1 MIFKKKQKEVVPVWD
16 REEEYQRA
24 YAKMIAAEELYDIA
38 TDIQEKENLKAV
50 WLEQKKLFEPLYAQ
64 REEWLDKTGA
74 RPKAQQKDK
83 ITKDAK
89 LAAGVTILG
98 IGLPV
103 VLENRGIIMK
113 GVRDWV
119 QKPKLWRK

>member
-1 MIFKKKQKEVVPVWD
+1 MIFKKQKENVVLVWD

-24 YAKMIAAEELYDIA
+24 YAKMVAAEEAYDLA
-38 TDIQEKENLKAV
+38 TENKEELKAA
-50 WLEQKKLFEPLYAQ
+50 WLEQKKIFEPLYVQ
-64 REEWLDKTGA
+64 REEWLDKTGT

-83 ITKDAK
+83 ISKDAK

-103 VLENRGIIMK
+103 ILENRGIIMK

>member
-38 TDIQEKENLKAV
+38 TDIQEKENLKAA
-50 WLEQKKLFEPLYAQ
+50 WLEQKKIFEPLYVQ
-64 REEWLDKTGA
+64 REEWLDKTGT
-74 RPKAQQKDK
+74 RPKAQQRD
-83 ITKDAK
+83 TVSKDAK

-103 VLENRGIIMK
+103 ILENRGIIMK